1 MSRSTVKP
9 LLEALN
15 QCGGWIG
22 IVSSSDREAIET
34 LVQAVEIG
42 TLVDCVIS
50 GVDCPAHKPDPTK

>member
-1 MSRSTVKP
+1 M
-9 LLEALN
+9 
-15 QCGGWIG
+15 
-22 IVSSSDREAIET
+22 SSSDREAIET